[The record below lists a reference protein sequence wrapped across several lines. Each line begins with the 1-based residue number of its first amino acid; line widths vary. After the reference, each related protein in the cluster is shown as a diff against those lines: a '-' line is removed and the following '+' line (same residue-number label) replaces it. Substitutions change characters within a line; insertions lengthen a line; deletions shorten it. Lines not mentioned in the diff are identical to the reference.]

1 MALSPHP
8 ALEITD
14 SDTNFIYLRLK
25 PKTSQPVNEALKMIN
40 QTLTNEGTL
49 IRSLPGGLRIT
60 LGTPEENSRT
70 LTRLKT
76 ALAKLEY

>member
-1 MALSPHP
+1 
-8 ALEITD
+8 
-14 SDTNFIYLRLK
+14 LK
-25 PKTSQPVNEALKMIN
+25 PNTSQPVNEALKMIN

-49 IRSLPGGLRIT
+49 IRLLPGGLRIT

-70 LTRLKT
+70 LTRLQT